1 MFLWVCTCECSC
13 LQRPEVSDLLEPQV
27 QGLVRLLYWV
37 LGTEFHSPARATSD
51 LNCSDISIALV
62 QFNGHNYSFPPTSL
76 MYTPLPHL
84 LSLKF
89 MVSLL
94 LDTYLSNIHRDNTL
108 TYIHINKQSIC

>member
-1 MFLWVCTCECSC
+1 MWVGADMCEC
-13 LQRPEVSDLLEPQV
+13 LGKKEEGVRPPEARVTSGYVPF
-27 QGLVRLLYWV
+27 GV